1 MVRLLAILALGI
13 GAVLPASTPDPDVE
27 TTIAVELPASG
38 APGVAYAVV
47 TDGEVSAGGAEG
59 ERLAGSGE
67 ALTAQTPFV
76 IGSIS
81 KSFTALA
88 IMQLVEAGEIDLDA
102 PFSDYLTDFAD
113 GPAAGITVRQ
123 LLSHTSGYSTLQG
136 NASHDGSDDTE
147 ALAQVVDGLVDL
159 DPAYA
164 PDERWEYSN
173 TNYQIAGRMLEVV
186 SGQEYQSYIAE
197 HILEPVGM
205 ADSFVADGAAH
216 DEMAIGHRP
225 WFFGSLPAD
234 THTDRATAPQGGVV
248 STADDLAL
256 YLQTMMNGE
265 DDVLSAEG
273 KALMMRPAS
282 PASPWY
288 GLGWFIDTANGTVWH
303 SGATPGIETLAT
315 MVPSQ
320 ADAVVVFVN
329 RGSGMGFGETVQL
342 RNAVTA
348 AGLDREYAGEGS
360 RWGQQL
366 LFIGLALLPLFY
378 LAAIVWAWLHRRQI
392 RAKSGVA
399 GQFSLWFPLLT
410 TIIAAWVMLSLVPD
424 MIGAPIGT
432 ILLFQPDLGLVLIA
446 GAVLGVVWSTFRLV
460 VAFTG
465 RRTSTP
471 TEG

>member
-1 MVRLLAILALGI
+1 MRLLATLALSL
-13 GAVLPASTPDPDVE
+13 GAVFPASAPDATVDQV
-27 TTIAVELPASG
+27 IAVELPASG

-47 TDGEVSAGGAEG
+47 TDGEVASSGAEG

-88 IMQLVEAGEIDLDA
+88 IMQLVEADEIDLDA
-102 PFSDYLTDFAD
+102 PFSDYLTGFAD
-113 GPAAGITVRQ
+113 GPAADITVRQ

-136 NASHDGSDDTE
+136 NASHDGSDEID
-147 ALAQVVDGLVDL
+147 ALERVVDGLVGL
-159 DPAYA
+159 TPAYA
-164 PDERWEYSN
+164 PEERWEYSN
-173 TNYQIAGRMLEVV
+173 VNYQIAGRMLEVV
-186 SGQEYQSYIAE
+186 SGQEYQSYVAE
-197 HILEPVGM
+197 HILEPLGM
-205 ADSFVADGAAH
+205 DDSFVADGETH

-225 WFFGSLPAD
+225 WFFGSLPASAR
-234 THTDRATAPQGGVV
+234 TDRATAPQGGIVA
-248 STADDLAL
+248 TADDLAL

-288 GLGWFIDTANGTVWH
+288 GLGWFIDSAAGTVWH

-315 MVPSQ
+315 MVPSEG
-320 ADAVVVFVN
+320 DAVVVFVN

-366 LFIGLALLPLFY
+366 LFLGLALLPVFY

-392 RAKSGVA
+392 RAKTWASGV
-399 GQFSLWFPLLT
+399 FTLWVPLLT
-410 TIIAAWVMLSLVPD
+410 TIVAAWVMLSLVPD

-446 GAVLGVVWSTFRLV
+446 GAVLGVVWSVFRLI
-460 VAFTG
+460 VAYSG
-465 RRTSTP
+465 RRAVSHAP
-471 TEG
+471 G

>member
-1 MVRLLAILALGI
+1 MRLLATLALSL
-13 GAVLPASTPDPDVE
+13 GAVFPASAPDAAVDQV
-27 TTIAVELPASG
+27 IAVELPASG

-47 TDGEVSAGGAEG
+47 TDGEVSASGAEG

-67 ALTAQTPFV
+67 ALTPQTPFV

-88 IMQLVEAGEIDLDA
+88 IMQLVEAGQIDLDA

-113 GPAAGITVRQ
+113 GPAADITVRQ
-123 LLSHTSGYSTLQG
+123 LLSHTSGYSTGQG
-136 NASHDGSDDTE
+136 NASHSGSDGDD
-147 ALAQVVDGLVDL
+147 ALEQLVGGLVDVV
-159 DPAYA
+159 PAYA

-186 SGQEYQSYIAE
+186 SGQDYQTYIAE
-197 HILEPVGM
+197 NILAPVGM
-205 ADSFVADGAAH
+205 DDSFVADGEVH
-216 DEMAIGHRP
+216 EGMAVGHRP
-225 WFFGSLPAD
+225 WFFGRLPAD
-234 THTDRATAPQGGVV
+234 TRTDRATAPQGGVIA
-248 STADDLAL
+248 TADDLAL
-256 YLQTMMNGE
+256 YLSMMMNGE
-265 DDVLSAEG
+265 DDVVSAES
-273 KALMMRPAS
+273 KALMMQPAS
-282 PASPWY
+282 DASPWY
-288 GLGWFIDTANGTVWH
+288 GLGWFIDTSDGTVSH
-303 SGATPGIETLAT
+303 SGSIPGVETLAT
-315 MVPSQ
+315 MVPSEG
-320 ADAVVVFVN
+320 DAVVVLVN
-329 RGSGMGFGETVQL
+329 GGSGMGFGETAQL

-348 AGLDREYAGEGS
+348 AGLDRDYAGEGS

-378 LAAIVWAWLHRRQI
+378 VGAIVWAWLHRRQI

-410 TIIAAWVMLSLVPD
+410 TAVAAWVMVSLVPD

-446 GAVLGVVWSTFRLV
+446 GAVLGVVWAVFRLI

-465 RRTSTP
+465 RRAATP
-471 TEG
+471 AEV